1 MIVSVRGAAGGL
13 QQAGAASTSALPAH
27 LHHPHHHLQQQQ
39 QQQQHHHHLHHQP
52 QAPPPPPPPP
62 QAPAPSCSMKRS
74 LSESDGDDMYSGDE
88 KDGDDCSSSGGA
100 GGGGTS
106 RKRRRGIIE
115 KRRRDRINNSLS
127 ELRRLVPAAF
137 EKQGSAKLE
146 KAEILQMTVD
156 HLKMLHT
163 KGLDA
168 LAYDPNKFAMDY
180 HNIGFRECAAEV
192 ARYLVT
198 IEGMDIQDPLRLR
211 LMSHLQCYAAQ
222 RDLANKQAATGT
234 HVDSSTR
241 GDSSLTPDST
251 VALDQ
256 SHGMSA
262 FTAPASSAANDP
274 GAGSCGLVTGAGQ
287 AHRIPTTGSGAP
299 QVPAV
304 TMSTAATAAHTNYH
318 LNLNA
323 HTFPAPSHNLPF
335 PPTPPPSTPPHI
347 TLDTRGV
354 PRGKALQTLGCGDSL
369 LTHTSVG
376 PININ
381 PSTPDSQGDR
391 NEGK

>member
-1 MIVSVRGAAGGL
+1 
-13 QQAGAASTSALPAH
+13 
-27 LHHPHHHLQQQQ
+27 
-39 QQQQHHHHLHHQP
+39 
-52 QAPPPPPPPP
+52 
-62 QAPAPSCSMKRS
+62 MKRT
-74 LSESDGDDMYSGDE
+74 LSESDCDDIYSADE
-88 KDGDDCSSSGGA
+88 KDEECGSSGG
-100 GGGGTS
+100 GGGGGGGVS

-222 RDLANKQAATGT
+222 RDLANKQAA
-234 HVDSSTR
+234 SSWGWGSPQPPPPPTASTYTP
-241 GDSSLTPDST
+241 GSSLSGSSLSGTSLSGSSLPGSSLSGFQGHVLSPHGT
-251 VALDQ
+251 AAPAPAPHHHPPSVPHHVPTGLDQ

-262 FTAPASSAANDP
+262 FSAPSTSVHQEVGPTSTCLGTQGASRVPS
-274 GAGSCGLVTGAGQ
+274 TGAG
-287 AHRIPTTGSGAP
+287 AP
-299 QVPAV
+299 HVPPV
-304 TMSTAATAAHTNYH
+304 SMATAGTQHTNYH

-323 HTFPAPSHNLPF
+323 HTFPANPSSNLPNLSLSN
-335 PPTPPPSTPPHI
+335 PGTLNPT
-347 TLDTRGV
+347 GY
-354 PRGKALQTLGCGDSL
+354 
-369 LTHTSVG
+369 
-376 PININ
+376 N
-381 PSTPDSQGDR
+381 PSLQGSTSGVKPYR
-391 NEGK
+391 PWGAEIAY

>member
-1 MIVSVRGAAGGL
+1 MEMTFTPETR
-13 QQAGAASTSALPAH
+13 
-27 LHHPHHHLQQQQ
+27 
-39 QQQQHHHHLHHQP
+39 
-52 QAPPPPPPPP
+52 
-62 QAPAPSCSMKRS
+62 RS
-74 LSESDGDDMYSGDE
+74 KFTLN
-88 KDGDDCSSSGGA
+88 GDDCSSSGGGA
-100 GGGGTS
+100 S

-222 RDLANKQAATGT
+222 RDLANKQAA
-234 HVDSSTR
+234 SSWGWGSTQPPTPPSYTA
-241 GDSSLTPDST
+241 GSSLSGFQGHVLPPHGATHPTPAPPHAPS
-251 VALDQ
+251 VGLDQ

-262 FTAPASSAANDP
+262 FTAPSSSGTNDL
-274 GAGSCGLVTGAGQ
+274 GGSGCSLGGGQVSRLPTTGAG
-287 AHRIPTTGSGAP
+287 AS

-304 TMSTAATAAHTNYH
+304 TMSTPTTPHTNYH

-323 HTFPAPSHNLPF
+323 HAFPANPPANMPNLSLSTNT
-335 PPTPPPSTPPHI
+335 PTLNSAAYNPGIQSGGA
-347 TLDTRGV
+347 GV
-354 PRGKALQTLGCGDSL
+354 KPYRPWGAE
-369 LTHTSVG
+369 
-376 PININ
+376 IAY
-381 PSTPDSQGDR
+381 
-391 NEGK
+391 

>member
-1 MIVSVRGAAGGL
+1 
-13 QQAGAASTSALPAH
+13 
-27 LHHPHHHLQQQQ
+27 
-39 QQQQHHHHLHHQP
+39 
-52 QAPPPPPPPP
+52 
-62 QAPAPSCSMKRS
+62 MKRT
-74 LSESDGDDMYSGDE
+74 LSESECDDIYSGDE
-88 KDGDDCSSSGGA
+88 KDGDDCSSSGGV
-100 GGGGTS
+100 S

-222 RDLANKQAATGT
+222 RDLANKQAA
-234 HVDSSTR
+234 SSWGWGSSQPAAPAPPSYTPA
-241 GDSSLTPDST
+241 SSLSGFQGHVLPPHGAST
-251 VALDQ
+251 HHPSAGAHHTAAPAVGLDQ

-262 FTAPASSAANDP
+262 FSAPSSSGNNDGGVSGCSLGTP
-274 GAGSCGLVTGAGQ
+274 QVPRLPTTGAG
-287 AHRIPTTGSGAP
+287 AP
-299 QVPAV
+299 HVPAV
-304 TMSTAATAAHTNYH
+304 SMATAAGQHTNYH

-323 HTFPAPSHNLPF
+323 HAFPATNPA
-335 PPTPPPSTPPHI
+335 PTISNISLSANTSSSLNPASYNPGLQGGAP
-347 TLDTRGV
+347 GV
-354 PRGKALQTLGCGDSL
+354 KPYRPWGAE
-369 LTHTSVG
+369 
-376 PININ
+376 IAY
-381 PSTPDSQGDR
+381 
-391 NEGK
+391 

>member
-1 MIVSVRGAAGGL
+1 MSVSVRDASCGV
-13 QQAGAASTSALPAH
+13 QQAAASSSAPLGAYLPAYT
-27 LHHPHHHLQQQQ
+27 
-39 QQQQHHHHLHHQP
+39 
-52 QAPPPPPPPP
+52 
-62 QAPAPSCSMKRS
+62 PAHAHAGMKRT
-74 LSESDGDDMYSGDE
+74 LSESDGDDIYSGDE
-88 KDGDDCSSSGGA
+88 KDGDDCSSSGGGA
-100 GGGGTS
+100 S

-222 RDLANKQAATGT
+222 RDLANKQAATSWGWGASSQGT
-234 HVDSSTR
+234 TTPASYPPS
-241 GDSSLTPDST
+241 SSLSSFQGHVLTHPHGATHPTHPSSHPSPSAT
-251 VALDQ
+251 HAPVALDQ

-262 FTAPASSAANDP
+262 FTAPATSVSGDL
-274 GAGSCGLVTGAGQ
+274 GVGTCGLSGQ
-287 AHRIPTTGSGAP
+287 GSRLPTTGSGAP
-299 QVPAV
+299 QVPVV
-304 TMSTAATAAHTNYH
+304 TMSTASTAHTNYH

-323 HTFPAPSHNLPF
+323 HAFPAAG
-335 PPTPPPSTPPHI
+335 PSTPTP
-347 TLDTRGV
+347 TL
-354 PRGKALQTLGCGDSL
+354 P
-369 LTHTSVG
+369 LTNPVNPTAY
-376 PININ
+376 N
-381 PSTPDSQGDR
+381 PSLQGAPGVKPYR
-391 NEGK
+391 PWGAEIAY

>member
-1 MIVSVRGAAGGL
+1 MIVRGRGTFRGD
-13 QQAGAASTSALPAH
+13 
-27 LHHPHHHLQQQQ
+27 LQQQGEQEAAAGPSTPLLHHHHHHHQHQ
-39 QQQQHHHHLHHQP
+39 QHHQQHHHLPHQP
-52 QAPPPPPPPP
+52 PTSA
-62 QAPAPSCSMKRS
+62 MKRS
-74 LSESDGDDMYSGDE
+74 LSESEGDDIYSADE
-88 KDGDDCSSSGGA
+88 KDGEDCSSSGG
-100 GGGGTS
+100 GGGAS

-222 RDLANKQAATGT
+222 RDLANKQAA
-234 HVDSSTR
+234 SSWGWGSPQPAPAPPSTSYPS
-241 GDSSLTPDST
+241 GSSLGGFQGHVLPSPHGAAHHPSPAHHAPS
-251 VALDQ
+251 VGLDQ

-262 FTAPASSAANDP
+262 FSAPSSS
-274 GAGSCGLVTGAGQ
+274 GEVGTSGCSLGGGGQ
-287 AHRIPTTGSGAP
+287 VPRLPTTGAGAP
-299 QVPAV
+299 QVPSV
-304 TMSTAATAAHTNYH
+304 TMSTASTPHANYH

-323 HTFPAPSHNLPF
+323 HTFPANAPTNLPNLSLSGNTGSLNPAAYNPGGLQ
-335 PPTPPPSTPPHI
+335 PPGT
-347 TLDTRGV
+347 GV
-354 PRGKALQTLGCGDSL
+354 KPYRPWGAE
-369 LTHTSVG
+369 
-376 PININ
+376 IAY
-381 PSTPDSQGDR
+381 
-391 NEGK
+391 

>member
-1 MIVSVRGAAGGL
+1 MIVSGRGGASGGGQQQQEQQEAAG
-13 QQAGAASTSALPAH
+13 LP
-27 LHHPHHHLQQQQ
+27 LHHHHLLQQQQ
-39 QQQQHHHHLHHQP
+39 QQQQHLLQQQQQIP
-52 QAPPPPPPPP
+52 NTATL
-62 QAPAPSCSMKRS
+62 CNMKRS
-74 LSESDGDDMYSGDE
+74 LSESDGDDIYSGDE
-88 KDGDDCSSSGGA
+88 KDGEDCSSSGG
-100 GGGGTS
+100 GGAS

-222 RDLANKQAATGT
+222 RDLANKQAASSWGWGT
-234 HVDSSTR
+234 SQPPPTPSYPS
-241 GDSSLTPDST
+241 GSSLSGFQGHVLPHHGSSHHPSPHHTPS
-251 VALDQ
+251 VGLDQ

-262 FTAPASSAANDP
+262 FSAPSSSGANEVGTSGCNLGGGGQVP
-274 GAGSCGLVTGAGQ
+274 RLPTTGAG
-287 AHRIPTTGSGAP
+287 AP
-299 QVPAV
+299 HVPAV
-304 TMSTAATAAHTNYH
+304 TMSTASTPHTNYH

-323 HTFPAPSHNLPF
+323 HTFPANGPSNIPNLSLSGNPAAYN
-335 PPTPPPSTPPHI
+335 PGGLQPGGA
-347 TLDTRGV
+347 GV
-354 PRGKALQTLGCGDSL
+354 KPYRPWGAE
-369 LTHTSVG
+369 
-376 PININ
+376 IAY
-381 PSTPDSQGDR
+381 
-391 NEGK
+391 

>member
-1 MIVSVRGAAGGL
+1 MLSGRATAFSGVKQEAGLYGSSRPP
-13 QQAGAASTSALPAH
+13 GH
-27 LHHPHHHLQQQQ
+27 LNHVD
-39 QQQQHHHHLHHQP
+39 
-52 QAPPPPPPPP
+52 ANI
-62 QAPAPSCSMKRS
+62 CNMKRT
-74 LSESDGDDMYSGDE
+74 LSESDGDDIYSGDE
-88 KDGDDCSSSGGA
+88 KDLDDCSSSGG
-100 GGGGTS
+100 GGGAS

-222 RDLANKQAATGT
+222 RDLANKQAA
-234 HVDSSTR
+234 SSWGWGSSQATTTPTTYPA
-241 GDSSLTPDST
+241 GSSLSGGFQGHVLPPHGATHPSPGPHHT
-251 VALDQ
+251 SSLGGLDQ

-262 FTAPASSAANDP
+262 FSAPSSSGSNDLGSGGP
-274 GAGSCGLVTGAGQ
+274 GCSLGAGQ
-287 AHRIPTTGSGAP
+287 VPRLPTTGSGAP
-299 QVPAV
+299 QIPAV
-304 TMSTAATAAHTNYH
+304 TMSTASTPHTNYH

-323 HTFPAPSHNLPF
+323 HTFPA
-335 PPTPPPSTPPHI
+335 
-347 TLDTRGV
+347 
-354 PRGKALQTLGCGDSL
+354 
-369 LTHTSVG
+369 
-376 PININ
+376 N
-381 PSTPDSQGDR
+381 PSNIPNLNLSGNTAPLNAASYNPGLQPGGAGVKPYR
-391 NEGK
+391 PWGAEIAY